1 MSIQI
6 VYGTSGTG
14 KSTYIFNQINEQ
26 IKQKSPYK
34 IKVITPEQFSYTA
47 EQKLLETSSSQSM
60 ISAEVITFARMAYR
74 ILGEVG
80 KKTRINLSGSGK
92 AMIIDHI
99 LLTENNKFSFLGK
112 SDENVEM
119 ISRQLTELKKHQ
131 VQLDIL
137 KEVTKNTQDKYLQ
150 KKLEDITNLY
160 DLYNNSIQN
169 QYIDEN
175 DGLTLLAEE
184 LEESN
189 EFKNC
194 DIYIDEFA
202 GFTLQEYEILRKLMR
217 ISHEIT
223 ITICADNLQENTNAD
238 IDTFYSNKQTVK
250 RILEIANQEQI
261 EVEKPIFLNTP
272 YRFKTEELQHLAEN
286 MASPFYKKYEKQNEN
301 LSIFLASNP
310 YSEIENVAIQITK
323 LAKKGYKYEEMAVI
337 TKNID
342 TYSSLCKAIFEQYNI
357 PVFIDEK
364 KELGSNI
371 LVRYVLSLLEIFA
384 KNWSYESVFGYIK
397 TGLLDLDTQEIAVLE
412 NYCLKWGIKGS
423 KWYAK
428 EWNFYNETEEQQ
440 KQIIY
445 ARDKVVEPLLKF
457 KKQLAGLK
465 TVKEITT
472 GLYEFLVQNNIY
484 EKLEQKIEELT
495 SKRKNVKPSSTGVVV
510 KGIDNCLVKLSR
522 CCNPVPG
529 DNIIG
534 YITKGR
540 GVSVHRTDCVNVKD
554 LLKEEDRIIDVYWY
568 TEEAASYNVD
578 ITVFAN
584 DRAGL
589 LADVIQVLSNLKT
602 KLIALNSKAT
612 KEHIATIEV
621 TIEVENIEDLNK
633 VLKELRKIDS
643 VYEVTRKK

>member
-92 AMIIDHI
+92 AMLIDHI

-131 VQLDIL
+131 VQLDTL

-194 DIYIDEFA
+194 NIYIDEFA

-217 ISHEIT
+217 ISHKIT

-286 MASPFYKKYEKQNEN
+286 MASPFYKKYDKQNEN

-364 KELGSNI
+364 KDLGSNI

-484 EKLEQKIEELT
+484 EKLEQKIEELKQNNELEIEKQYELSIKILT
-495 SKRKNVKPSSTGVVV
+495 DLFDEIVLVLGNKNITFDRYAKILKMGFNQSDLGTIPATANQVIVGDV
-510 KGIDNCLVKLSR
+510 DRSR
-522 CCNPVPG
+522 
-529 DNIIG
+529 
-534 YITKGR
+534 IT
-540 GVSVHRTDCVNVKD
+540 
-554 LLKEEDRIIDVYWY
+554 
-568 TEEAASYNVD
+568 
-578 ITVFAN
+578 
-584 DRAGL
+584 
-589 LADVIQVLSNLKT
+589 
-602 KLIALNSKAT
+602 
-612 KEHIATIEV
+612 
-621 TIEVENIEDLNK
+621 
-633 VLKELRKIDS
+633 
-643 VYEVTRKK
+643 

>member
-6 VYGTSGTG
+6 VYGTSGIG

-47 EQKLLETSSSQSM
+47 EHKLLETSSSQSM

-80 KKTRINLSGSGK
+80 QKTRINLSGSGK
-92 AMIIDHI
+92 AMLIDHI

-160 DLYNNSIQN
+160 DLYNTSIQN

-217 ISHEIT
+217 ISHKIT

-261 EVEKPIFLNTP
+261 EVEKTIFLNTP

-286 MASPFYKKYEKQNEN
+286 MASPFYKKYDKQNEN

-364 KELGSNI
+364 KDLGSNI

-457 KKQLAGLK
+457 KK
-465 TVKEITT
+465 
-472 GLYEFLVQNNIY
+472 
-484 EKLEQKIEELT
+484 
-495 SKRKNVKPSSTGVVV
+495 
-510 KGIDNCLVKLSR
+510 
-522 CCNPVPG
+522 
-529 DNIIG
+529 
-534 YITKGR
+534 
-540 GVSVHRTDCVNVKD
+540 
-554 LLKEEDRIIDVYWY
+554 
-568 TEEAASYNVD
+568 
-578 ITVFAN
+578 
-584 DRAGL
+584 
-589 LADVIQVLSNLKT
+589 
-602 KLIALNSKAT
+602 
-612 KEHIATIEV
+612 
-621 TIEVENIEDLNK
+621 
-633 VLKELRKIDS
+633 
-643 VYEVTRKK
+643 